1 MKREYIAKGKT
12 IDEAINAAAKELGV
26 DRDDLSIE
34 ILDTPFKGFLGI
46 GSTPARIK
54 ATCGEDD
61 EISELIHAPIG
72 KTEPEKKPEKR
83 QERKPEKKQDKK
95 PEKKIKKEKPVQV
108 APAETEE
115 EPKEL
120 DEVSLKAKE
129 FVEKTIQLMGVTD
142 YNIKVIP
149 GGKTI
154 RISLTG
160 KNMGVLIGKRG
171 ETMYAIQYLT
181 SLAVNK
187 EDGQF
192 ARIEFDVE
200 NYRQKRTAALEKLAV
215 RMAEKV
221 VKNRRNMTLEAMQ
234 AYERRVIHATLQDYP
249 HVNTRSVGEE
259 PYRKVVIYYEK

>member
-12 IDEAINAAAKELGV
+12 IDDAINAAAKELGV
-26 DRDDLSIE
+26 DRDELSIE
-34 ILDTPFKGFLGI
+34 ILDAPFKGFLGI

-61 EISELIHAPIG
+61 EISQLIHAPLA
-72 KTEPEKKPEKR
+72 KKEPEKKNEKKPEKR
-83 QERKPEKKQDKK
+83 SEKKPERKPEKKV
-95 PEKKIKKEKPVQV
+95 KKEKPAP

-129 FVEKTIQLMGVTD
+129 FVEETIKLMGVTD

-154 RISLTG
+154 RISVNG

-249 HVNTRSVGEE
+249 HVNTKSIGEE